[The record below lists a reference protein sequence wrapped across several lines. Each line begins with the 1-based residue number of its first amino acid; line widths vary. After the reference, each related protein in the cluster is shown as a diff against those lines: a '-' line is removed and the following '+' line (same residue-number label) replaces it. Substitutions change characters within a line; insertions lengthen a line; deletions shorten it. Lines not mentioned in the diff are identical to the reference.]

1 MKVDILDK
9 GYIELVDTLG
19 DDLTPVNA
27 ARVSFGGRSET
38 FEDKDRKLSKFLI
51 KHKHFSPFRH
61 QHCMFIIKAPE
72 FVMRQ
77 WYKHVVGIE
86 TTSNHP
92 TKDHAWNEISGRYV
106 PYEEF
111 YEPTEFRKQSDD
123 NKQASDG
130 LIEDQK
136 NTKLLW
142 TSAQQHSISAY
153 KEMLKRGMAKEQAR
167 SILPLT
173 VYTKVWWTASF
184 QSIMNFIEL
193 RDEPTSQ
200 VEIQEYAKAMKRIML
215 KTFPET
221 TKLWAEIFLGGI
233 TPEEEY
239 DIEPD
244 PSVLGKI

>member
-1 MKVDILDK
+1 MKINVLDK
-9 GYIELVDTLG
+9 GYIEVVDKLG

-27 ARVSFGGRSET
+27 ARVSFGGRSDT
-38 FEDKDRKLSKFLI
+38 FEEKDRKLSKFLI

-61 QHCMFIIKAPE
+61 QHVMFIIKAPE

-86 TTSNHP
+86 TTSAHV

-106 PYEEF
+106 PYDEF
-111 YEPTEFRKQSDD
+111 YEPTEFRKQSED

-130 LIEDQK
+130 LVEDQIK
-136 NTKLLW
+136 ATMMWREAQTK
-142 TSAQQHSISAY
+142 TIETY
-153 KEMLKRGMAKEQAR
+153 KELLDMGMAKEQAR

-184 QSIMNFIEL
+184 QSVMNFIEL

-200 VEIQEYAKAMKRIML
+200 VEIQEYARALKEIML
-215 KTFPET
+215 DIFPET
-221 TKLWAEIFLGGI
+221 TNLWGE
-233 TPEEEY
+233 TY
-239 DIEPD
+239 W
-244 PSVLGKI
+244 K

>member
-1 MKVDILDK
+1 MKIDVLDK
-9 GYIELVDTLG
+9 GYIEVVDKLG

-27 ARVSFGGRSET
+27 ARVSFGGRSNT
-38 FEDKDRKLSKFLI
+38 FEEKDRKLSKFLI

-61 QHCMFIIKAPE
+61 QHVMFIIKAPE

-86 TTSNHP
+86 TTSAHV

-106 PYEEF
+106 PYDEF
-111 YEPTEFRKQSDD
+111 YEPTEFRKQSED

-130 LIEDQK
+130 LVEDQIK
-136 NTKLLW
+136 ATMMWREAQTK
-142 TSAQQHSISAY
+142 TIETY
-153 KEMLKRGMAKEQAR
+153 KELLDMGMAKEQAR

-200 VEIQEYAKAMKRIML
+200 VEIQEYARALKEIML
-215 KTFPET
+215 DIFPET
-221 TKLWAEIFLGGI
+221 TNLWGE
-233 TPEEEY
+233 TY
-239 DIEPD
+239 W
-244 PSVLGKI
+244 K

>member
-1 MKVDILDK
+1 MKLQVLDK

-27 ARVSFGGRSET
+27 ARVSFDGFSET
-38 FEDKDRKLSKFLI
+38 FSDKDRKLSKFLI
-51 KHKHFSPFRH
+51 KHKHHSPFRH
-61 QHCMFIIKAPE
+61 QHCMFILKAPE

-86 TTSNHP
+86 TTSSHV

-106 PYEEF
+106 PYDEF
-111 YEPTEFRKQSDD
+111 YEPTEFRKQSED

-130 LIEDQK
+130 LIKDQ
-136 NTKLLW
+136 
-142 TSAQQHSISAY
+142 ISATIKWRETQMKTIETY
-153 KEMLKRGMAKEQAR
+153 NQLLDMGVAREQAR

-193 RDEPTSQ
+193 RDESTSQ
-200 VEIQEYAKAMKRIML
+200 VEIQLYAKALKEIML
-215 KTFPET
+215 QTFP
-221 TKLWAEIFLGGI
+221 
-233 TPEEEY
+233 
-239 DIEPD
+239 
-244 PSVLGKI
+244 

>member
-1 MKVDILDK
+1 MRIDVLDK

-27 ARVSFGGRSET
+27 ARVSFDGFSEEFT
-38 FEDKDRKLSKFLI
+38 DKDRKLSKFLI
-51 KHKHFSPFRH
+51 KHKHHSPFRH
-61 QHCMFIIKAPE
+61 QHCMFILKAPE

-86 TTSNHP
+86 TTSAHV

-106 PYEEF
+106 PYDEF
-111 YEPTEFRKQSDD
+111 YEPTEFRKQSED

-130 LIEDQK
+130 LVDDQIRATMMWREAQTKTIE
-136 NTKLLW
+136 T
-142 TSAQQHSISAY
+142 Y
-153 KEMLKRGMAKEQAR
+153 KELLDMGMAREQAR

-200 VEIQEYAKAMKRIML
+200 VEIQEYARALKDIML
-215 KTFPET
+215 ETFPET
-221 TKLWAEIFLGGI
+221 TKLWNEVFF
-233 TPEEEY
+233 ENH
-239 DIEPD
+239 
-244 PSVLGKI
+244 

>member
-1 MKVDILDK
+1 MKIDVLDK
-9 GYIELVDTLG
+9 GYIEVVDKLG

-27 ARVSFGGRSET
+27 ARVSFGGRSDT
-38 FEDKDRKLSKFLI
+38 FEEKDRKLSKFLI

-61 QHCMFIIKAPE
+61 QHVMFIIKAPE

-86 TTSNHP
+86 TTSAHV

-106 PYEEF
+106 PYDEF
-111 YEPTEFRKQSDD
+111 YEPTEFRKQSED

-130 LIEDQK
+130 LVEEQIKATMMWREAQTKTIE
-136 NTKLLW
+136 T
-142 TSAQQHSISAY
+142 Y
-153 KEMLKRGMAKEQAR
+153 KELLDMGMAKEQAR

-200 VEIQEYAKAMKRIML
+200 VEIQEYARALKEIML
-215 KTFPET
+215 DIFPET
-221 TKLWAEIFLGGI
+221 TNLWGE
-233 TPEEEY
+233 TY
-239 DIEPD
+239 W
-244 PSVLGKI
+244 K

>member
-1 MKVDILDK
+1 MKIDVLDK
-9 GYIELVDTLG
+9 GYIEVVDSLG

-27 ARVSFGGRSET
+27 ARVSFDGFSDT
-38 FEDKDRKLSKFLI
+38 FEDKDRKLSRFLI
-51 KHKHFSPFRH
+51 KHKHHSPFRH
-61 QHCMFIIKAPE
+61 QHAMFIIKAPE

-86 TTSNHP
+86 TTSSHV

-106 PYEEF
+106 PYDEF
-111 YEPTEFRKQSDD
+111 YEPTEFRKQSED

-130 LIEDQK
+130 LIKDQVSATIK
-136 NTKLLW
+136 WRETQMKTIETYNQLLDMGV
-142 TSAQQHSISAY
+142 A
-153 KEMLKRGMAKEQAR
+153 REQAR

-200 VEIQEYAKAMKRIML
+200 VEIQEYARAMKKIVL
-215 KTFPET
+215 TLYPET
-221 TKLWAEIFLGGI
+221 TKLWSEIYF
-233 TPEEEY
+233 EN
-239 DIEPD
+239 
-244 PSVLGKI
+244 

>member
-1 MKVDILDK
+1 MKIDVLDK
-9 GYIELVDTLG
+9 GYIELIDTLG

-27 ARVSFGGRSET
+27 ARVSFGSRSKEFT
-38 FEDKDRKLSKFLI
+38 DKDKKLSKFLI

-61 QHCMFIIKAPE
+61 QHIQVIIKAPE

-106 PYEEF
+106 PYDEF
-111 YEPTEFRKQSDD
+111 YQPTEFRKQSDD

-130 LIEDQK
+130 LVDKQAYAKRTWEIGQRE
-136 NTKLLW
+136 
-142 TSAQQHSISAY
+142 AISAY
-153 KEMLKRGMAKEQAR
+153 EDLLEMGVAREQAR

-184 QSIMNFIEL
+184 QSVMNFIEL
-193 RDEPTSQ
+193 RDEPTAQ
-200 VEIQEYAKAMKRIML
+200 VEIQEYAKALKKIML
-215 KTFPET
+215 EVFPET
-221 TKLWAEIFLGGI
+221 TKIWSEIYLN
-233 TPEEEY
+233 E
-239 DIEPD
+239 
-244 PSVLGKI
+244 

>member
-1 MKVDILDK
+1 MKKKVLDK

-27 ARVSFGGRSET
+27 ARVSFDGFSENFT
-38 FEDKDRKLSKFLI
+38 DKDRKLSKFLI

-106 PYEEF
+106 PYEDF
-111 YEPTEFRKQSDD
+111 YKPAEFRKQSDD
-123 NKQASDG
+123 NKQASEG
-130 LIEDQK
+130 LIEKQSK
-136 NTKLLW
+136 AELLW
-142 TSAQQHSISAY
+142 TESQNKAIQNY
-153 KEMLKRGMAKEQAR
+153 EKMLELGMAKEQAR

-193 RDEPTSQ
+193 RDEATAQ
-200 VEIQEYAKAMKRIML
+200 VEIREYAIVLKDIML

-221 TKLWAEIFLGGI
+221 TKIWFEVYG
-233 TPEEEY
+233 
-239 DIEPD
+239 
-244 PSVLGKI
+244 

>member
-1 MKVDILDK
+1 MKIDVLDK
-9 GYIELVDTLG
+9 GYIELVDSLG

-27 ARVSFGGRSET
+27 ARVSFGGRSDKFT
-38 FEDKDRKLSKFLI
+38 DKDRKLSKFLI

-61 QHCMFIIKAPE
+61 QHAMFIIKAPE

-86 TTSNHP
+86 TTSSHV

-106 PYEEF
+106 PYDEF
-111 YEPTEFRKQSDD
+111 YEPTEFRKQSED

-130 LIEDQK
+130 LVDDQVVASIYWGTAQNNVIETY
-136 NTKLLW
+136 NKLLDMGV
-142 TSAQQHSISAY
+142 A
-153 KEMLKRGMAKEQAR
+153 REQAR

-200 VEIQEYAKAMKRIML
+200 VEIQEYAKAMKKIVL
-215 KTFPET
+215 TLFPET
-221 TKLWAEIFLGGI
+221 TKLWSEIYLDDSR
-233 TPEEEY
+233 EQ
-239 DIEPD
+239 
-244 PSVLGKI
+244 

>member
-1 MKVDILDK
+1 MKLQVLDK

-27 ARVSFGGRSET
+27 ARVSFDGFSET
-38 FEDKDRKLSKFLI
+38 FSDKDRKLSKFLI
-51 KHKHFSPFRH
+51 KHKHHSPFRH
-61 QHCMFIIKAPE
+61 QHCMFILKAPE

-86 TTSNHP
+86 TTSSHV

-106 PYEEF
+106 PYDEF
-111 YEPTEFRKQSDD
+111 YEPTEFRKQSED

-130 LIEDQK
+130 LIKDQ
-136 NTKLLW
+136 
-142 TSAQQHSISAY
+142 ISATIKWRETQMKTIETY
-153 KEMLKRGMAKEQAR
+153 NQLLDMGVAREQAR

-193 RDEPTSQ
+193 RDESTSQ
-200 VEIQEYAKAMKRIML
+200 VEIQLYAKALKEIML
-215 KTFPET
+215 QTFPET
-221 TKLWAEIFLGGI
+221 TKLWSEIYF
-233 TPEEEY
+233 ED
-239 DIEPD
+239 DI
-244 PSVLGKI
+244 

>member
-1 MKVDILDK
+1 MKIDVLDK
-9 GYIELVDTLG
+9 GYIELIDTLG

-27 ARVSFGGRSET
+27 ARVSFDGFSKEFT
-38 FEDKDRKLSKFLI
+38 DKDRKLSKYLI

-61 QHCMFIIKAPE
+61 QHCMFVIKAPE

-106 PYEEF
+106 PYTEF
-111 YEPTEFRKQSDD
+111 YEPTEFRKQSQD
-123 NKQASDG
+123 NKQASEG
-130 LIEDQK
+130 LIEEQVGAS
-136 NTKLLW
+136 LLW
-142 TSAQQHSISAY
+142 KESQQIAIQNY
-153 KEMLKRGMAKEQAR
+153 ERMLEMGMAKEQAR

-200 VEIQEYAKAMKRIML
+200 IEIQEYARALKTIML
-215 KTFPET
+215 ETFPET
-221 TKLWAEIFLGGI
+221 TKIWEKFSG
-233 TPEEEY
+233 
-239 DIEPD
+239 
-244 PSVLGKI
+244 

>member
-1 MKVDILDK
+1 MKIDVLDK
-9 GYIELVDTLG
+9 GYIEVVDKLG

-27 ARVSFGGRSET
+27 ARVSFGGRSDT
-38 FEDKDRKLSKFLI
+38 FEEKDRKLSKFLI

-61 QHCMFIIKAPE
+61 QHVMFIIKAPE

-86 TTSNHP
+86 TTSAHV

-106 PYEEF
+106 PYDEF
-111 YEPTEFRKQSDD
+111 YEPTEFRKQSED

-130 LIEDQK
+130 LVEDQIK
-136 NTKLLW
+136 ATMMWREAQTK
-142 TSAQQHSISAY
+142 TIETY
-153 KEMLKRGMAKEQAR
+153 KELLDMGMAKEQAR

-184 QSIMNFIEL
+184 QSVMNFIEL

-200 VEIQEYAKAMKRIML
+200 VEIQEYARALKEIML
-215 KTFPET
+215 DIFPET
-221 TKLWAEIFLGGI
+221 TNLWGE
-233 TPEEEY
+233 TY
-239 DIEPD
+239 W
-244 PSVLGKI
+244 K

>member
-1 MKVDILDK
+1 MRLQVLDK

-27 ARVSFGGRSET
+27 ARVSFDGFSET
-38 FEDKDRKLSKFLI
+38 FSDKDRKLSKFLI
-51 KHKHFSPFRH
+51 KHKHHSPFRH
-61 QHCMFIIKAPE
+61 QHCMFILKAPE

-86 TTSNHP
+86 TTSSHV

-106 PYEEF
+106 PYDEF
-111 YEPTEFRKQSDD
+111 YEPTEFRKQSED

-130 LIEDQK
+130 FIKDQ
-136 NTKLLW
+136 
-142 TSAQQHSISAY
+142 ISATIKWRETQMNTIKTY
-153 KEMLKRGMAKEQAR
+153 NQLLSMGVAREQAR

-193 RDEPTSQ
+193 RDESTSQ
-200 VEIQEYAKAMKRIML
+200 VEIQLYAKALKEIML
-215 KTFPET
+215 QTFPET
-221 TKLWAEIFLGGI
+221 TKLWSEIYF
-233 TPEEEY
+233 
-239 DIEPD
+239 
-244 PSVLGKI
+244 

>member
-1 MKVDILDK
+1 MKIDVLDK
-9 GYIELVDTLG
+9 GYIEVVDKLG

-27 ARVSFGGRSET
+27 ARVSFGGRSDI
-38 FEDKDRKLSKFLI
+38 FEEKDRKLSKFLI

-61 QHCMFIIKAPE
+61 QHVMFIIKAPE

-86 TTSNHP
+86 TTSAHI

-106 PYEEF
+106 PYDEF
-111 YEPTEFRKQSDD
+111 YEPTEFRKQSED

-130 LIEDQK
+130 LLNDQVSAMIK
-136 NTKLLW
+136 WRTAQTKLIE
-142 TSAQQHSISAY
+142 TY
-153 KEMLKRGMAKEQAR
+153 KEFLNMGMAKEQAR

-200 VEIQEYAKAMKRIML
+200 VEIQEYARAVKEVML
-215 KTFPET
+215 ETFPET
-221 TKLWAEIFLGGI
+221 TKLWSEIYL
-233 TPEEEY
+233 
-239 DIEPD
+239 D
-244 PSVLGKI
+244 

>member
-1 MKVDILDK
+1 MKIDVLDK
-9 GYIELVDTLG
+9 GYIEVVDTLG

-27 ARVSFGGRSET
+27 ARVSFDGFSET
-38 FEDKDRKLSKFLI
+38 FTDKDRKLSKFLI
-51 KHKHFSPFRH
+51 KHKHHSPFRH
-61 QHCMFIIKAPE
+61 QHTMFIIKAPE

-86 TTSNHP
+86 TTSSHV

-106 PYEEF
+106 PYDEF

-130 LIEDQK
+130 LIDDQVTATIK
-136 NTKLLW
+136 WRTAQMKLIETYNEFLD
-142 TSAQQHSISAY
+142 
-153 KEMLKRGMAKEQAR
+153 MGMAKEQAR

-173 VYTKVWWTASF
+173 VYTKVWCTASF

-200 VEIQEYAKAMKRIML
+200 VEIQEYARALKKIML

-221 TKLWAEIFLGGI
+221 TKLWSEI
-233 TPEEEY
+233 Y
-239 DIEPD
+239 W
-244 PSVLGKI
+244 